1 MFASSDAND
10 VASKPGS
17 WFSEGTA
24 EKSATVSLLVS
35 QSVYVLV
42 VICCRTLLEWT
53 LPANEQEEEDGE
65 QNTHIIN
72 ITNVG
77 HAEDR
82 NQTCKKNKICS

>member
-1 MFASSDAND
+1 MMWHRNQGLGFL
-10 VASKPGS
+10 K
-17 WFSEGTA
+17 ELQK
-24 EKSATVSLLVS
+24 KSATVSLLVS